1 MNKIE
6 QNMQDKLGINIL
18 KIKTTNQSINDKRR
32 PEITTNNRNKQRIIR
47 TAPASI
53 HLDDN
58 RCL

>member
-6 QNMQDKLGINIL
+6 QNMQDRLGINIL
-18 KIKTTNQSINDKRR
+18 KVRSTNQCINDKRS
-32 PEITTNNRNKQRIIR
+32 PEITNRNKQRIIR